1 MALSNLVGN
10 QWFSPPYST
19 WSPCWNILKHFPLL
33 ISLLEVSHRGIVVFS
48 WFGSFD
54 SFFLESKSESVRLPW
69 SALSNGGGVKE
80 SNTNPEGKWSKNGSN
95 SYSCVVETDCFHSIA
110 CKEGHWRTQG
120 HSTISNET
128 SQNQNQKQGV
138 EGIDE
143 RCCFCFW
150 FFVLFG
156 LSQSCHVPPWVVS
169 VCL

>member
-1 MALSNLVGN
+1 MILSSIFYLE
-10 QWFSPPYST
+10 SM
-19 WSPCWNILKHFPLL
+19 LKHIETLSLVDFTFGSVPSWDSGFFLVWLL
-33 ISLLEVSHRGIVVFS
+33 WLVFS
-48 WFGSFD
+48 GIQKRKCQASMIR
-54 SFFLESKSESVRLPW
+54 SQQRRGCKGKQHKSRR
-69 SALSNGGGVKE
+69 
-80 SNTNPEGKWSKNGSN
+80 KWSKNGSN

-143 RCCFCFW
+143 SYFFCFG

>member
-1 MALSNLVGN
+1 MILSSIFYLE
-10 QWFSPPYST
+10 ST
-19 WSPCWNILKHFPLL
+19 LKHIETL
-33 ISLLEVSHRGIVVFS
+33 SLVDFTFGSVPSWDRVFS

-95 SYSCVVETDCFHSIA
+95 SYSCVVETDCFHSMA

-120 HSTISNET
+120 HSTVSNEI

-143 RCCFCFW
+143 RYFFCFW